1 MPLIN
6 SVEYPVQGNKC
17 GVVVGKSE
25 FKKAFKHMIYTYYQS
40 MVHMDN
46 NNNNL
51 NTMDS
56 SSNPSNTDHDNS
68 IVDSSLQ
75 SNTEALLISPSPSPS
90 PSLHT
95 DYSDEEDQQEVDLK

>member
-1 MPLIN
+1 
-6 SVEYPVQGNKC
+6 
-17 GVVVGKSE
+17 
-25 FKKAFKHMIYTYYQS
+25 MIYTYYQS

>member
-1 MPLIN
+1 
-6 SVEYPVQGNKC
+6 
-17 GVVVGKSE
+17 
-25 FKKAFKHMIYTYYQS
+25 

-46 NNNNL
+46 NNNNF

-75 SNTEALLISPSPSPS
+75 SNTEALLIFPSPSL
-90 PSLHT
+90 SLHT
-95 DYSDEEDQQEVDLK
+95 DYSDEEDQQKGPSVMVMIQDGQFLNAPEKPLGIRKDPMRA